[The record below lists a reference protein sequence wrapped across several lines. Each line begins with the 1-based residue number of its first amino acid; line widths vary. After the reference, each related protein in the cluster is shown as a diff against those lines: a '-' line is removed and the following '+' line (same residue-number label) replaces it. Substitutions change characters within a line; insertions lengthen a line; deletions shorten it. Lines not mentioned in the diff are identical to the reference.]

1 MAADCDRGPWGTS
14 SAAEG
19 GHAMKAPLKPLV
31 LPDVPPMP
39 VQVYNPARL
48 AALAATALMN
58 TEPAPDLD
66 NLCELAASA
75 AGTQQAL
82 VVLFDARHAF
92 YKAAAGRGPLTL
104 GRRSIPL
111 HADACPL
118 LAGASGPLVAAD
130 TARDARL
137 VHLPDVRDGTMGAW
151 AGFPL
156 YSADGLVLGGLCVL
170 DEQPHRWTG
179 RQLGTLTRL
188 AAAAS
193 DLIELRRR
201 MHQAQERID
210 ALRSSGAAADR
221 LARSLQDNLL
231 PPMITRPPWLD
242 AAALYLPAGDGETV
256 VGDFYDLFPTRQPWW
271 CAALGDVCGKGLEAA
286 KVTALARYTV
296 RTEAT
301 QHSSPATVLTR
312 LNDALIRQHVNDRF
326 LTAVCVMLRPGPDG
340 GVRGLISLGGHAP
353 ALIRRADATV
363 EEAGRPGLLLGIFA
377 DAGLHAEPV
386 ELAPG
391 DALLLYTDG
400 VTEARSRS
408 GHALWGLPALSTL
421 LAGCDGL
428 NAEQTLERITTA
440 LSGHAGDYHSDDTA
454 LLLLRVPHHGER
466 PP

>member
-1 MAADCDRGPWGTS
+1 
-14 SAAEG
+14 
-19 GHAMKAPLKPLV
+19 MKAPLKSLV

-48 AALAATALMN
+48 AAVAATALMD
-58 TEPAPDLD
+58 TQPDPDLD

-92 YKAAAGRGPLTL
+92 YKAAVGWGPLTL
-104 GRRSIPL
+104 SRRSIPL
-111 HADACPL
+111 HTDACPL
-118 LAGASGPLVAAD
+118 LAGTSGPLVVAD
-130 TARDARL
+130 TTRDARL
-137 VHLPDVRDGTMGAW
+137 AHLPDVRDKQIGAW

-156 YSADGLVLGGLCVL
+156 LSADGLVLGGLCVL
-170 DEQPHRWTG
+170 DEQPHAWTD
-179 RQLGTLTRL
+179 RQLDTLTRL
-188 AAAAS
+188 AGAVS
-193 DLIELRRR
+193 DLIELRRQV
-201 MHQAQERID
+201 HQAQDRID
-210 ALRSSGAAADR
+210 ALESSGAAADR
-221 LARSLQDNLL
+221 LARTLQDSLL
-231 PPMITRPPWLD
+231 PPVIARPAWLD
-242 AAALYLPAGDGETV
+242 AAALYLPASNGAEV

-271 CAALGDVCGKGLEAA
+271 CAALGDVSGKGLEAA

-301 QHSSPATVLTR
+301 QHASPATVLTR
-312 LNDALIRQHVNDRF
+312 LNDALIRQRVNDRF

-377 DAGLHAEPV
+377 DAGLNAELV

-400 VTEARSRS
+400 VTEAHSRS
-408 GHALWGLPALSTL
+408 GHDVWGLPALSTL
-421 LAGCDGL
+421 LAACDGL

-454 LLLLRVPHHGER
+454 LLLLRVPHHGEQ